1 MNGSLAV
8 RFGAIWMALAVGLGA
23 FGAHALKGRLE
34 LFESVETWRTAVTYQ
49 AWHALALILLG
60 VITLAAKGE
69 CEPKAGAKVG
79 WLLLVGSALFSG
91 SLYLLATVPNA
102 TWVGPLTPIGGLLM
116 IAGWIGFARLAGPS
130 SKLG

>member
-1 MNGSLAV
+1 M
-8 RFGAIWMALAVGLGA
+8 RFGAIWMALAVALGA

-34 LFESVETWRTAVTYQ
+34 LFESVDTWRTAVTYQ

-60 VITLAAKGE
+60 VITLAAKDK

-116 IAGWIGFARLAGPS
+116 IAGWIGFARLAGLS